1 MNKDKI
7 IKDLKERNEKL
18 SNQYR
23 LRDIRCVHLEMENAD
38 LQEKLAVVNEMNV
51 ANYNKYCEELKEN
64 KRLKEEYMFLQNASD
79 EYEEK
84 LLNREAELLDIIDK
98 AIKYLKNR
106 EEDNECCSVCSVM
119 SDKLLKILGGDVDD
133 E

>member
-38 LQEKLAVVNEMNV
+38 LQEKLTVVNEMNV
-51 ANYNKYCEELKEN
+51 ANYNKYCEVLEEN

-79 EYEEK
+79 EYEER
-84 LLNREAELLDIIDK
+84 LLNREAELLDRIYK
-98 AIKYLKNR
+98 AQIFIQQNIRDIAYDTEEYDYL
-106 EEDNECCSVCSVM
+106 M
-119 SDKLLKILGGDVDD
+119 KILGGDVDD
-133 E
+133 EI

>member
-23 LRDIRCVHLEMENAD
+23 LRDIRCIHLEKENTD

-79 EYEEK
+79 EYEER
-84 LLNREAELLDIIDK
+84 LLNREAELLDKIYKAQIFIQQNIRDIDYDTEEYD
-98 AIKYLKNR
+98 YL
-106 EEDNECCSVCSVM
+106 M
-119 SDKLLKILGGDVDD
+119 KILGGDVDN

>member
-23 LRDIRCVHLEMENAD
+23 LRDIRCVHLEMENTD
-38 LQEKLAVVNEMNV
+38 LQQ
-51 ANYNKYCEELKEN
+51 
-64 KRLKEEYMFLQNASD
+64 R
-79 EYEEK
+79 
-84 LLNREAELLDIIDK
+84 IDK
-98 AIKYLKNR
+98 AIEYIKYNDDTLFTYEPDYDYEENLVDNYDVSSYR
-106 EEDNECCSVCSVM
+106 ED
-119 SDKLLKILGGDVDD
+119 LLEILGGK

>member
-7 IKDLKERNEKL
+7 IKDLKERNDKL

-23 LRDIRCVHLEMENAD
+23 LRDIRCIHLEKENTD

-51 ANYNKYCEELKEN
+51 ANYNKYCEVLEEN
-64 KRLKEEYMFLQNASD
+64 KRLKEEYMLLQNASD

-84 LLNREAELLDIIDK
+84 LLNREAELLDRIDK
-98 AIKYLKNR
+98 AQIFIQQNIRDIDYDTEEYDYL
-106 EEDNECCSVCSVM
+106 M
-119 SDKLLKILGGDVDD
+119 KILGGDVDD
-133 E
+133 

>member
-38 LQEKLAVVNEMNV
+38 LQEKLAVVNELNV

-79 EYEEK
+79 EYEER

-133 E
+133 

>member
-7 IKDLKERNEKL
+7 IKDLKERNDKL
-18 SNQYR
+18 SNKYR

-79 EYEEK
+79 EYEER
-84 LLNREAELLDIIDK
+84 LLNREAELLDQIYK
-98 AIKYLKNR
+98 AQIFIQQNIRDIAYDTEEYDYL
-106 EEDNECCSVCSVM
+106 M
-119 SDKLLKILGGDVDD
+119 KILGGDVDD

>member
-23 LRDIRCVHLEMENAD
+23 LRDIRCVHLER
-38 LQEKLAVVNEMNV
+38 
-51 ANYNKYCEELKEN
+51 EN

-84 LLNREAELLDIIDK
+84 LLNREAELLDRIYKAQIFIQQNIRDIDYDTEEYD
-98 AIKYLKNR
+98 YL
-106 EEDNECCSVCSVM
+106 M
-119 SDKLLKILGGDVDD
+119 KILGGDVDD

>member
-23 LRDIRCVHLEMENAD
+23 LRDIRCVHLENENAD

-84 LLNREAELLDIIDK
+84 LLNREAELLDRIYKAQIFIQQNIRDIDYDTEEYD
-98 AIKYLKNR
+98 YL
-106 EEDNECCSVCSVM
+106 M
-119 SDKLLKILGGDVDD
+119 KILGGDVDD

>member
-23 LRDIRCVHLEMENAD
+23 LRDIRCVHLESENED
-38 LQEKLAVVNEMNV
+38 LQQ
-51 ANYNKYCEELKEN
+51 
-64 KRLKEEYMFLQNASD
+64 R
-79 EYEEK
+79 
-84 LLNREAELLDIIDK
+84 IDK
-98 AIKYLKNR
+98 AIEYIKIYRSYENIDGKDYLKSR
-106 EEDNECCSVCSVM
+106 DEIGSLGLFQVDG
-119 SDKLLKILGGDVDD
+119 LLEILGGK

>member
-23 LRDIRCVHLEMENAD
+23 LRDIRCVHLENENAD

-133 E
+133 

>member
-38 LQEKLAVVNEMNV
+38 LQEKLTVVNEMNV
-51 ANYNKYCEELKEN
+51 ANYNKYCEVLEEN

-84 LLNREAELLDIIDK
+84 LLNREAELLDRIYKAQIFIQQNIRDIDYDTEEYD
-98 AIKYLKNR
+98 YL
-106 EEDNECCSVCSVM
+106 M
-119 SDKLLKILGGDVDD
+119 KILGGDVD

>member
-38 LQEKLAVVNEMNV
+38 LQQ
-51 ANYNKYCEELKEN
+51 
-64 KRLKEEYMFLQNASD
+64 R
-79 EYEEK
+79 
-84 LLNREAELLDIIDK
+84 IDK
-98 AIKYLKNR
+98 AIEILKLCNSQCAK
-106 EEDNECCSVCSVM
+106 ETIA
-119 SDKLLKILGGDVDD
+119 ILGGK